1 MSFSGYD
8 LYYFLKKIKKN
19 KLERHKSL
27 QRRDGLNNVD
37 FV

>member
-1 MSFSGYD
+1 MIYII
-8 LYYFLKKIKKN
+8 FLKKKKKK